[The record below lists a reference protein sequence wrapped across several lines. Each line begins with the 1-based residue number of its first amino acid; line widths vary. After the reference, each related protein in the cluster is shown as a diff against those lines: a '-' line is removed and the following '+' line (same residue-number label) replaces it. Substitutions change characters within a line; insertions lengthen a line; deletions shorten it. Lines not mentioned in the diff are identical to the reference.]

1 MQDSVRRLTTGCRP
15 FSENKQEE
23 LATNTLMIIER
34 NNNALYELLV
44 TDFIL
49 TIAGLWGYRSLML
62 LSQRNLVRANNWQV
76 MFSHAVLYWSLA
88 SLYWL
93 SLQ

>member
-1 MQDSVRRLTTGCRP
+1 MQDSARPLTTSFCP
-15 FSENKQEE
+15 FPQNKQKQ
-23 LATNTLMIIER
+23 LAINTLMIIER